1 MHKNILFESEMMGGI
16 RAPSL
21 DVLYEKGLN
30 QIVFYL
36 LNLTHSGEMTHLT
49 FILILLGLI
58 VLGAAVVFFK
68 RKSIYITIP

>member
-1 MHKNILFESEMMGGI
+1 MFISGF

-21 DVLYEKGLN
+21 NVLYEKGLN
-30 QIVFYL
+30 QVVFYL
-36 LNLTHSGEMTHLT
+36 LNLTHSGVMTHLT

-68 RKSIYITIP
+68 RKSIYITSP